1 MEATMLAA
9 ESAWRILRL
18 EHLRLRELSTTIIR
32 TLEVDHWYR
41 RDQQCQLLRAL
52 ISGLQTFNDAAHRP
66 KGVALLDAL
75 RQHPDMTPFLDQ
87 LAQLQERCD
96 KLLLDALG
104 LLDAVDQGD
113 RAAADRCA
121 AMLQEHHRVLLLH
134 LEQEDTLLHLHTS
147 ERLTPDEW
155 SAVASSISLVM
166 GGGNT
171 PAPPR

>member
-18 EHLRLRELSTTIIR
+18 EHLRLRGLSTSIMR

-66 KGVALLDAL
+66 KGVALLEAL

-96 KLLLDALG
+96 RLLLDALG
-104 LLDAVDQGD
+104 LLDAVEQGD
-113 RAAADRCA
+113 HRAAERCA
-121 AMLQEHHRVLLLH
+121 AALQEHHRVLLLH
-134 LEQEDTLLHLHTS
+134 LDQEDTLLLRYTNA
-147 ERLTPDEW
+147 RLTPEEW
-155 SAVASSISLVM
+155 SEVASSISLVM
-166 GGGNT
+166 EGGGT
-171 PAPPR
+171 PAPRR